1 MAEQTAQ
8 EKANRLQTQWDNF
21 AATKRDATAK
31 FEEEWRTRK
40 QDIKEALHEAIRDMF
55 RDGKNVTEVSR
66 VTGNTNYTTL
76 YKLRAD
82 VKAGT
87 PRKITKSD
95 VGISAPVDSSAIAW
109 DYHDH
114 IGTHGWLLSADRRF
128 VKLYGAKGTPFDGDF
143 AIATTDHTLV
153 DGSESL
159 LFSVSA
165 RDFSKKVTLL
175 TELLDGTYT
184 KATRLADNPHKS

>member
-8 EKANRLQTQWDNF
+8 EKASRLQEQWDNF
-21 AATKRDATAK
+21 AANKRDAAAK
-31 FEEEWRTRK
+31 FEQDWRERK
-40 QDIKEALHEAIRDMF
+40 VAIKEGLHEAIRDMF
-55 RDGKNVTEVSR
+55 REGKNVNEVSR

-82 VKAGT
+82 VKVGA
-87 PRKITKSD
+87 PRKINKVD
-95 VGISAPVDSSAIAW
+95 VQSAQQAVPELTW
-109 DYHDH
+109 EHHDH
-114 IGTHGWLLSADRRF
+114 IGTHGWLLSTNRKY
-128 VKLYGAKGTPFDGDF
+128 VKVYGASGTPFEGEF

-159 LFSVSA
+159 LFSISA
-165 RDFSKKVTLL
+165 RDFTKKVTLL